1 MERYRSEAAF
11 ERASE
16 RIPGGVSSP
25 VRAFG
30 AVGGKPPF
38 IARGQGAWIEDLDG
52 NRYLDFVC
60 SWGPLILGHA
70 HPAVV
75 EAVREAAAGGTS
87 FGAPTL
93 GEVELAETIAGAI
106 PSVEQVRFVNS
117 GTEAT
122 MTALRLARAAT
133 GRDRILKFRGCYHGH
148 SDSLLVEAGSGA
160 LTLGVPSSPG
170 VPAALAQ
177 ETSVLEYNDQEAVR
191 AYFREQGEATAAVIV
206 EPVAGN
212 MGVVEPEPGFLELLR
227 EESRRAGALLIF
239 DEVIT
244 GFRLGWGGVQNQLGI
259 EPDLTCLGKVI
270 GGGLPLAAVA
280 GPRRLMEQLAPTGP
294 VYQAGTLSGNP
305 LAVAA
310 GLATLRE
317 LERPG
322 VYRRLEELGERWR
335 RGLRA
340 AAEAAGLPLVVNGRG
355 SMSTPF
361 FTAEPV
367 RNLGGAERA
376 SRQRYAA
383 FFHGMLER
391 GVYLPPSPFESDFVS
406 LAHGEADIDRALEAA
421 GEVMEAIARAER
433 G

>member
-1 MERYRSEAAF
+1 MERPRSEAAF
-11 ERASE
+11 RRASE

-25 VRAFG
+25 VRAFR
-30 AVGGKPPF
+30 AVGGSPLF
-38 IARGQGAWIEDLDG
+38 IARGQGAWIEDVDG
-52 NRYLDFVC
+52 NRYVDFVG

-75 EAVREAAAGGTS
+75 RAVQEAAAAGTS

-93 GEVELAETIAGAI
+93 AEVDLAERIAAAI
-106 PSVEQVRFVNS
+106 PSVEQVRLVNS

-133 GRDRILKFRGCYHGH
+133 GRQRILKFRGCYHGH

-177 ETSVLEYNDQEAVR
+177 ETSVLEYNDLEGVR
-191 AYFREQGEATAAVIV
+191 AYFRERGEETAAVIV

-212 MGVVEPEPGFLELLR
+212 MGVVEPVPGFLELLR

-244 GFRLGWGGVQNQLGI
+244 GFRLGWGGVQSQLGV

-280 GPRRLMEQLAPTGP
+280 GPRALMEQLAPAGP
-294 VYQAGTLSGNP
+294 VYQAGTLAGNP

-322 VYRRLEELGERWR
+322 VYEHLARLGERWR
-335 RGLRA
+335 NGLQ
-340 AAEAAGLPLVVNGRG
+340 EAARQAGVPLTVNGRG

-361 FTAEPV
+361 FTGEPV
-367 RNLGGAERA
+367 RDLEGARRA
-376 SRQRYAA
+376 SGARYAA

-391 GVYLPPSPFESDFVS
+391 GFYLPPSPFEANFLSTVHDERLVD
-406 LAHGEADIDRALEAA
+406 LALEAA
-421 GEVMEAIARAER
+421 GEVLRAIARDGR